1 MIEIFS
7 VRLWRLPVAYQ
18 SLPGSVIPLSLSSV
32 CSLSVISD
40 LPDIEPFNKTQR
52 SIGAVTSIYVAAYHQ
67 ILSPTSNDSEANK
80 VLFTIRTSN
89 YLISINTTTKDLK
102 NASLNSLNHNKDK
115 HEGGVSLSLSLSLS
129 ICLLTKCSSSSVTN
143 LTEWRAA
150 IEI

>member
-1 MIEIFS
+1 M
-7 VRLWRLPVAYQ
+7 
-18 SLPGSVIPLSLSSV
+18 

-89 YLISINTTTKDLK
+89 YLISINTTKDLK

-115 HEGGVSLSLSLSLS
+115 HEGGVSHSLSLS
-129 ICLLTKCSSSSVTN
+129 ICLLTKSSSSSVTN

>member
-7 VRLWRLPVAYQ
+7 VRLWTVDCGLCGCLWLTSYYQ
-18 SLPGSVIPLSLSSV
+18 GVSSLSLSSV

-52 SIGAVTSIYVAAYHQ
+52 SIGAVTSRDVAAYHQ

-89 YLISINTTTKDLK
+89 YLISINTTKDLK

-115 HEGGVSLSLSLSLS
+115 HEGGVSLSLSLS
-129 ICLLTKCSSSSVTN
+129 ICLLTKSSSSSVSQ
-143 LTEWRAA
+143 
-150 IEI
+150 